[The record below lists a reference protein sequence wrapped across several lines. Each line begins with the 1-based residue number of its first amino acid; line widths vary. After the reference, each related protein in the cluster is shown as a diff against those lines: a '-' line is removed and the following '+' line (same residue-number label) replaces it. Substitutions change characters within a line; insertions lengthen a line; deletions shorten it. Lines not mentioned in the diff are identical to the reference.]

1 MSDEEKLQSIYME
14 FQNVSSSIKQLEQQ
28 HEMVESHLM
37 ELMLTLQSL
46 DEITNIIP
54 GTEILVPISSGIYA
68 KARLENSNDFLVNI
82 GSSITLSKDLN
93 STKSLIESQV
103 DEIKKL
109 QENIITQLQERTNKA
124 SMLEKELKQIAS
136 ALEGN

>member
-46 DEITNIIP
+46 DEITNISP

-136 ALEGN
+136 ALEGK

>member
-46 DEITNIIP
+46 DEITNISP

-109 QENIITQLQERTNKA
+109 QENIIIRP
-124 SMLEKELKQIAS
+124 
-136 ALEGN
+136 G